1 MNYSNKYPMWH
12 NRFID
17 AQNHLS
23 EAVMLMKQAHFEDK
37 NNPKFHALYKR
48 MGAVSTAVN
57 NQALRNFKR
66 GRKEGWLK

>member
-1 MNYSNKYPMWH
+1 MEYSNKYPKWH

-17 AQNHLS
+17 AQNHLA
-23 EAVMLMKQAHFEDK
+23 EACMLMKQAYFEDK
-37 NNPKFHALYKR
+37 NNPKFNALYKR
-48 MGAVSTAVN
+48 ISAVSTAVY